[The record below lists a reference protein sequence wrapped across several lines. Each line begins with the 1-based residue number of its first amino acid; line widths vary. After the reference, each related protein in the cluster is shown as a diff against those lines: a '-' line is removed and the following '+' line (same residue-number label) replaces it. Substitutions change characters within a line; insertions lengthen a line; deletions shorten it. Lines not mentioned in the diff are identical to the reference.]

1 MKEPLHHYIKP
12 GILHF
17 MAYPVAEGSGPVLE
31 TLKKIISDE
40 YFEVIEISWIKDAQT
55 RKEAVTML
63 ATAGV
68 EVKYGA
74 HPRLLSQQLDLNS
87 SDESMRSRAVDE
99 VKKGIDEAVSMGI
112 EDVALLSGSDPG
124 PARRA
129 AAMDILERSLREL
142 CAYGEASGT
151 RIVLEVFDQSVD
163 KCCLIGPA
171 QDAREISARVKQ
183 EHDNFGLIVDLSH
196 TPLLGESPADALR
209 PVAQYLV
216 HAHIGNCLLSD
227 TSDPAYG
234 DKHPRFG
241 YPGSVNG
248 VPEII
253 EYLKELFHIGYL
265 KADRSSRASLSF
277 EVKPVGAEDP
287 DLVIANAKRYLNQAW
302 SELEL

>member
-227 TSDPAYG
+227 TSDPACG